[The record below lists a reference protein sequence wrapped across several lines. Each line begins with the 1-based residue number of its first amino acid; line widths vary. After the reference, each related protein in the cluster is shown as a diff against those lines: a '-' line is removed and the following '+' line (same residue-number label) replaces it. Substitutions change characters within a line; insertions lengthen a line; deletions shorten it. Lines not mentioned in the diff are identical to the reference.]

1 MSSNFIEISGLTPL
15 KDFPCCSQKYLCK
28 ELCNTDTFYLAN
40 IYDINKIYVSVSI
53 SSFKTIYTPKGKK
66 LIINGAKH
74 IDIIY
79 TSKKD
84 CEDNEHAH
92 FDVPFCTFIPLKNYC
107 TPIYRICTAI
117 EHIHVCQL
125 NCKEFSVSSIIF
137 LCPNF
142 KKNNYI
148 EALTNNFLSS

>member
-15 KDFPCCSQKYLCK
+15 KTFPCCSLRYLCK
-28 ELCNTDTFYLAN
+28 EICNTDTFYLPN
-40 IYDINKIYVSVSI
+40 MYDINKISVSVSI
-53 SSFKTIYTPKGKK
+53 SSFKTIFTPKRKK

-74 IDIIY
+74 IDIVY

-84 CEDNEHAH
+84 CKDNENAH
-92 FDVPFCTFIPLKNYC
+92 FDVPFCTFILLKSC
-107 TPIYRICTAI
+107 CIPISNICTAI

-137 LCPNF
+137 LCPKF
-142 KKNNYI
+142 
-148 EALTNNFLSS
+148 